1 MPRRKSEGGNCESP
15 MKVLEVLEMLK
26 ELKELEV
33 LEIIGKWEL
42 GKDDWLTS
50 VKGGNGGSGGRSVHF
65 FRKFIGTRI
74 SLREEIYPH

>member
-1 MPRRKSEGGNCESP
+1 MPGRKREGGNCESP
-15 MKVLEVLEMLK
+15 MKVLEVLEM
-26 ELKELEV
+26 LKELEV

>member
-1 MPRRKSEGGNCESP
+1 MPERKSEGGNCESP
-15 MKVLEVLEMLK
+15 MKVLEVLEM
-26 ELKELEV
+26 LKELEV

>member
-15 MKVLEVLEMLK
+15 MKVLEVLEM
-26 ELKELEV
+26 LKELEV

-74 SLREEIYPH
+74 F

>member
-1 MPRRKSEGGNCESP
+1 MPRRKGEGGNCESP

-26 ELKELEV
+26 ELKGLEV

>member
-1 MPRRKSEGGNCESP
+1 MPGQKSEGGNCESP
-15 MKVLEVLEMLK
+15 MKVLEVLEM
-26 ELKELEV
+26 LKELEV

>member
-1 MPRRKSEGGNCESP
+1 

-26 ELKELEV
+26 ELKGLEV

-65 FRKFIGTRI
+65 FRKFIVTRI

>member
-1 MPRRKSEGGNCESP
+1 MPGRKREGGNCESP
-15 MKVLEVLEMLK
+15 MKVSEVLEMLK

-42 GKDDWLTS
+42 GKDDWLPS